1 MDDSFLQKKEKSRD
15 RNLIKIKMSSKIK
28 NDDCLSAIIKMVMA
42 IAMAMA
48 ILSKRD
54 FHYGF

>member
-42 IAMAMA
+42 IAMA